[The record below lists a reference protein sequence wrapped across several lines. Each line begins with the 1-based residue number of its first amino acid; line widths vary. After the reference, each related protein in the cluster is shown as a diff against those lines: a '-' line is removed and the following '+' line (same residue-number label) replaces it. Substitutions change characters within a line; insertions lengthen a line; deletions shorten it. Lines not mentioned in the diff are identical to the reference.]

1 MQLPLL
7 RQMKR
12 LLRFLG
18 LGIGTTLLILVL
30 SLISIPSNAQ
40 LIPVHRHPPDFAPPL
55 FKGSGDLALFTQ
67 SNFPAQASQSTSSAL
82 DLVQQ
87 GKTDYQKG
95 QLEQAVTLWQQAADA
110 FAAQGD
116 RLHQAMT
123 LSYLAQ
129 AYQQLGRWDKAN
141 PAIAQSLQLLKQP
154 NQVTTGDRL
163 HILAEAQTI
172 QGSLQLDQGQAS
184 DAFASWQLAAN
195 AFQQAGE
202 QAGVVRS
209 QINQSQALV
218 TLGLYKRAN
227 NLLGSLYEKLPL
239 EEPLHLA
246 ILLNYGETLRLVG
259 YLQADLAQ
267 PQTSQPSQNSEAIL
281 KDALELA
288 QKLQSPVDITKAQI
302 SLGNTYRAIYQQQ
315 KRLQPN
321 PCPDPKVLAD
331 RRSQALQYYQQA
343 AQETDSPTSKIQA
356 LSNQQSLLLAI
367 QSDSESINSD
377 NAQQTQQ
384 VLAIAT
390 QIQGQLDRLPLSRIA
405 LYAQIQLA
413 HNLLQLDQ
421 ISSKLKDSKA
431 SNQAAQL
438 LEVAVKQAQTL
449 GDRAAQSYAL
459 GYLGQAYAQ
468 QQQGNNALKL
478 TAQALSLT
486 TKALNLAKTI
496 NAPEIAYRWFWQLG
510 RLERANN
517 PERAIKNY
525 NEAYNTLQLLRKDLA
540 FDNSDL
546 QFSFEEHPVEQAYRE
561 FADLLLQ
568 PQIGG
573 AKELQETKEVDDTN
587 LQKAREVMRSLQ
599 TTELQNFLQQPCAEA
614 SLQQLDN
621 IMDKPNSPTAILSP
635 IIFGDRIEVIVRLPN
650 KKLFHYPPTYLSEAT
665 AKATINQ
672 FQRDL
677 QESYTFDAVKDNGQ
691 KIYKWL
697 IKPAE
702 KQLESAQIKTIVF
715 VLDEPFQNIP
725 MTALYD
731 GEHYLIEK
739 YAVSVSLGLDLKNP
753 NPLPKEDLK
762 VLAAS
767 LTDPPNQ
774 RDDKFKFA
782 KLTYV
787 KGELDAIKNTTG
799 VAVTLIQDKEFT
811 RNFFNKKFNDSS
823 FQIVHLATH
832 GQFSSNPQDT
842 FILTAASNS
851 IAASNLLSNGKVR
864 LKDFDEMFRTR
875 ELNRADA
882 IELLILSACETAS
895 GDDRATLGI
904 AGAAVKAGARS
915 AIASLW
921 SLDDESSQTFIETF
935 YKSITQ
941 PQTSRAEALR
951 QAQLALL
958 QAQDGPY
965 THPRYWAPFLLIGN
979 WLPIFSPI

>member
-40 LIPVHRHPPDFAPPL
+40 LIPVDRHPPDFAPPL
-55 FKGSGDLALFTQ
+55 FKGSGDLASSTQ
-67 SNFPAQASQSTSSAL
+67 SNLPAQASQSTSFAL

-87 GKTDYQKG
+87 GKTNYQKG
-95 QLEQAVTLWQQAADA
+95 QLQQAVTLWQQAADA

-129 AYQQLGRWDKAN
+129 AYQQLGIWDKGN
-141 PAIAQSLQLLKQP
+141 TAIAQSLQLLKQP
-154 NQVTTGDRL
+154 NQGTTGDRL

-184 DAFASWQLAAN
+184 DAFTSWQLAAN
-195 AFQQAGE
+195 AFQQAGD
-202 QAGVVRS
+202 QASVVRS

-227 NLLGSLYEKLPL
+227 NLLESLYEKLPP

-246 ILLNYGETLRLVG
+246 ILLNYGETLRLIG
-259 YLQADLAQ
+259 YLQPEQLAQ
-267 PQTSQPSQNSEAIL
+267 PQTSQSSKNSEAIL

-321 PCPDPKVLAD
+321 PCPDQKVLAY
-331 RRSQALQYYQQA
+331 RGKALQYYQQA
-343 AQETDSPTSKIQA
+343 AQKTDSPTSKIQA
-356 LSNQQSLLLAI
+356 LSNQQSLLLAT
-367 QSDSESINSD
+367 QSDSEPID
-377 NAQQTQQ
+377 ADK

-390 QIQGQLDRLPLSRIA
+390 QIQEQLDRLPLSRIA

-421 ISSKLKDSKA
+421 IPSKLKDSKA

-438 LEVAVKQAQTL
+438 LEVAVKQAQIL

-468 QQQGNNALKL
+468 QQQGNDALKL

-510 RLERANN
+510 RLDRANN

-573 AKELQETKEVDDTN
+573 GKELQETKEVDDTN

-599 TTELQNFLQQPCAEA
+599 ITELQNFLQQPCDEA
-614 SLQQLDN
+614 SLQQLDDIINKKKSN
-621 IMDKPNSPTAILSP
+621 ISESNSPTAIFSP
-635 IIFGDRIEVIVRLPN
+635 IIFRDRIEVIVRLP
-650 KKLFHYPPTYLSEAT
+650 KQKLFHYRTDLPEAT
-665 AKATINQ
+665 AKATIAQ

-677 QESYTFDAVKDNGQ
+677 QESYTFDAVKENGQ

-697 IKPAE
+697 IEPAQ
-702 KQLESAQIKTIVF
+702 KQLESAHIKTIVF
-715 VLDEPFQNIP
+715 VLDGPFRNIP

-731 GEHYLIEK
+731 GEDYLIEK
-739 YAVSVSLGLDLKNP
+739 YAVSVSLGLDLSKAD
-753 NPLPKEDLK
+753 PLPNDRLK

-767 LTDPPNQ
+767 LTNPPYKYG
-774 RDDKFKFA
+774 DKFKFA

-787 KGELDAIKNTTG
+787 KGELDAIQKTMG
-799 VAVTLIQDKEFT
+799 VAATLIRDEKFT
-811 RNFFNKKFNDSS
+811 RDLFNQKFNDSS

-842 FILTAASNS
+842 FILTAASK
-851 IAASNLLSNGKVR
+851 LFLNGKVR

-875 ELNRADA
+875 VLNRADA

-921 SLDDESSQTFIETF
+921 SLDDESSQTFIKTF
-935 YKSITQ
+935 YKTITQ

-965 THPRYWAPFLLIGN
+965 THPRYWAPFLLVGN
-979 WLPIFSPI
+979 WL

>member
-40 LIPVHRHPPDFAPPL
+40 QILSHRHPPDFAPPL
-55 FKGSGDLALFTQ
+55 FQGSGDLALSTQ
-67 SNFPAQASQSTSSAL
+67 SNFPTQASQSTSSAI

-87 GKTDYQKG
+87 GKTSYQKG
-95 QLEQAVTLWQQAADA
+95 QLEQAITHWQQAADA

-123 LSYLAQ
+123 LSYVAQ
-129 AYQQLGRWDKAN
+129 AYQQLGIWDKAN
-141 PAIAQSLQLLKQP
+141 RAIAQSLELLKQS
-154 NQVTTGDRL
+154 NQGTTGDRL

-172 QGSLQLDQGQAS
+172 QGSLQLDQGLAS
-184 DAFASWQLAAN
+184 DAFTSWQLAAKT
-195 AFQQAGE
+195 FQQAGDR
-202 QAGVVRS
+202 AGVIRS

-227 NLLGSLYEKLPL
+227 KLLGSLYEKLPP
-239 EEPLHLA
+239 EEPLQLA

-259 YLQADLAQ
+259 HLQVDQLLTT
-267 PQTSQPSQNSEAIL
+267 QTSQRSQNSAAVLEEGL
-281 KDALELA
+281 KLA

-321 PCPDPKVLAD
+321 PCPQPEVLAYLNK
-331 RRSQALQYYQQA
+331 ALQYYQEA

-356 LSNQQSLLLAI
+356 LSNQQSLLLAT
-367 QSDSESINSD
+367 QSDYESINA
-377 NAQQTQQ
+377 NNTQQTQQ
-384 VLAIAT
+384 VLAIAS

-405 LYAQIQLA
+405 LYAKIQLGY
-413 HNLLQLDQ
+413 NLLRLDQ
-421 ISSKLKDSKA
+421 IPSKLKDSKA

-449 GDRAAQSYAL
+449 GDQVAHSYAL

-468 QQQGNNALKL
+468 QQQSDDALNRTK
-478 TAQALSLT
+478 QALSLT
-486 TKALNLAKTI
+486 TQALNLAKTI

-510 RLERANN
+510 RLDRANN
-517 PERAIKNY
+517 PEGAIKNY
-525 NEAYNTLQLLRKDLA
+525 REAYRTIELLRKDLA
-540 FDNSDL
+540 FDNTEL

-561 FADLLLQ
+561 LADLLLQ
-568 PQIGG
+568 PQITG
-573 AKELQETKEVDDTN
+573 AKEKEADDKNLQE
-587 LQKAREVMRSLQ
+587 AREVMRSLQ
-599 TTELQNFLQQPCAEA
+599 MTELQNFLQQPCAEA
-614 SLQQLDN
+614 SLQQ
-621 IMDKPNSPTAILSP
+621 IDKITDESDSPTATVSP

-650 KKLFHYPPTYLSEAT
+650 QKLFHYRTDLPEAT
-665 AKATINQ
+665 AKATITQ

-677 QESYTFDAVKDNGQ
+677 QESYTFDAVKENGQ

-697 IKPAE
+697 IEPAQ

-715 VLDEPFQNIP
+715 VMDGPFRNIP
-725 MTALYD
+725 MAALYD

-739 YAVSVSLGLDLKNP
+739 YAVSVSLGLDLSNP
-753 NPLPKEDLK
+753 RPLPNADLK

-767 LTDPPNQ
+767 LTDPPKQ

-782 KLTYV
+782 KLSYV
-787 KGELDAIKNTTG
+787 KKELDAIQKTKG
-799 VAVTLIQDKEFT
+799 VSVTLIQDEKFT
-811 RNFFNKKFNDSS
+811 RNLFNQKFNDSP
-823 FQIVHLATH
+823 FKIVHLATH

-842 FILTAASNS
+842 FILTAGSNS
-851 IAASNLLSNGKVR
+851 AADGNFLSDGKVR
-864 LKDFDEMFRTR
+864 LKDFDAMFRTR

-904 AGAAVKAGARS
+904 AGTAVKAGARS

-921 SLDDESSQTFIETF
+921 SLDDESSQTFIAKF
-935 YKSITQ
+935 YNAITQ
-941 PQTSRAEALR
+941 PQTSRAQALR
-951 QAQLALL
+951 QGQLALL

-965 THPRYWAPFLLIGN
+965 THPRYWAPFLLVGN
-979 WLPIFSPI
+979 WL

>member
-30 SLISIPSNAQ
+30 SLISIPSNAKQ
-40 LIPVHRHPPDFAPPL
+40 ILSHRHPPDFIPPI
-55 FKGSGDLALFTQ
+55 FKGSGDLVSSLQ
-67 SNFPAQASQSTSSAL
+67 SNLPAQTSQSTSPTL

-87 GKTDYQKG
+87 GKINYQKG
-95 QLEQAVTLWQQAADA
+95 QLEQAITLWQRAADT

-129 AYQQLGRWDKAN
+129 AYQQLGIWDKAN
-141 PAIAQSLQLLKQP
+141 PAIAQSLELLKQS
-154 NQVTTGDRL
+154 NQGTTSDRL

-184 DAFASWQLAAN
+184 DAFTSWQLAAKT
-195 AFQQAGE
+195 FQLAGD
-202 QAGVVRS
+202 QAGVLRS

-227 NLLGSLYEKLPL
+227 NLLGSLYEKLPP
-239 EEPLHLA
+239 EEPLQLA

-259 YLQADLAQ
+259 YLQADQLLK
-267 PQTSQPSQNSEAIL
+267 PQTLQRSQNSVAVLEEGL
-281 KDALELA
+281 KLA

-321 PCPDPKVLAD
+321 PCPQPEVLAY
-331 RRSQALQYYQQA
+331 RSKALQYYQQA
-343 AQETDSPTSKIQA
+343 AQETDSPTTKIQS
-356 LSNQQSLLLAI
+356 LSNQQSLLLAT
-367 QSDSESINSD
+367 QSDYEPINAD
-377 NAQQTQQ
+377 NTQQTQE
-384 VLAIAT
+384 VLAIAS
-390 QIQGQLDRLPLSRIA
+390 QIQGQLDRLPLNRIA
-405 LYAQIQLA
+405 LYAKIQLGY
-413 HNLLQLDQ
+413 NLLRLDQ
-421 ISSKLKDSKA
+421 IPPKLKDSKT

-449 GDRAAQSYAL
+449 GDQAAQSYAL

-468 QQQGNNALKL
+468 QQQNNNALNL
-478 TAQALSLT
+478 TNQALGLT
-486 TKALNLAKTI
+486 TQALNLAKTI

-510 RLERANN
+510 RLDRANN

-525 NEAYNTLQLLRKDLA
+525 NEAYNTLELLRKDLA
-540 FDNSDL
+540 FDNTDL

-568 PQIGG
+568 PQIVA
-573 AKELQETKEVDDTN
+573 AKELKQTIEADDSK

-599 TTELQNFLQQPCAEA
+599 MTELQNFLQQPCAEA
-614 SLQQLDN
+614 SLQQ
-621 IMDKPNSPTAILSP
+621 IDKITDESDSPTATFSP

-650 KKLFHYPPTYLSEAT
+650 QKLFHYQTDLPEAT
-665 AKATINQ
+665 AKATIAQ

-677 QESYTFDAVKDNGQ
+677 QEPYTFDAVKENGQ

-697 IKPAE
+697 IEPAQ
-702 KQLESAQIKTIVF
+702 KQLESAQIKTIIF
-715 VLDEPFQNIP
+715 VLDAPFRNIP
-725 MTALYD
+725 MAALYD

-739 YAVSVSLGLDLKNP
+739 YAVSVALGLDLSNP
-753 NPLPKEDLK
+753 QPLPNADLK

-767 LTDPPNQ
+767 LANPPQ
-774 RDDKFKFA
+774 QIDDKFKFA
-782 KLTYV
+782 KLIHV
-787 KGELDAIKNTTG
+787 DEELNAIQKTAGVTT
-799 VAVTLIQDKEFT
+799 TLIRDNKFT
-811 RNFFNKKFNDSS
+811 LDLFNQKFNDSP

-842 FILTAASNS
+842 FILTAVSDLVS
-851 IAASNLLSNGKVR
+851 DGKVR
-864 LKDFDEMFRTR
+864 LKDFDAMFRTR
-875 ELNRADA
+875 VLNRADA

-921 SLDDESSQTFIETF
+921 SLDDESSQKLIEIF
-935 YKSITQ
+935 YKTITQ
-941 PQTSRAEALR
+941 SQTSRAEALR

-958 QAQDGPY
+958 QAKDGLY
-965 THPRYWAPFLLIGN
+965 THPLYWAAFLLVGN
-979 WLPIFSPI
+979 WL

>member
-30 SLISIPSNAQ
+30 NLISIPSNAQ
-40 LIPVHRHPPDFAPPL
+40 QILSDRNPPDFAPPL
-55 FKGSGDLALFTQ
+55 FQGSRDLALSTQ
-67 SNFPAQASQSTSSAL
+67 SNLPAQASQSTSSAL

-87 GKTDYQKG
+87 GKTNYQKG

-110 FAAQGD
+110 FAAEGD

-129 AYQQLGRWDKAN
+129 AYQQLGIWDKAN

-154 NQVTTGDRL
+154 IQGATGERL

-195 AFQQAGE
+195 AFQQAGDRV
-202 QAGVVRS
+202 GVLRS

-227 NLLGSLYEKLPL
+227 NLLGSLYEKLPSA
-239 EEPLHLA
+239 EEPLQLA
-246 ILLNYGETLRLVG
+246 ILLNYGESLGLIGR
-259 YLQADLAQ
+259 LQADQSAK
-267 PQTSQPSQNSEAIL
+267 PQTSQQSQNSAAVLEEGL
-281 KDALELA
+281 KLA

-321 PCPDPKVLAD
+321 PCPQPEVLAY
-331 RRSQALQYYQQA
+331 RSQALEYYRRA
-343 AQETDSPTSKIQA
+343 AQDTDSPISKIQA
-356 LSNQQSLLLAI
+356 LSNQQSLLLAT
-367 QSDSESINSD
+367 QSDDEPINAD
-377 NAQQTQQ
+377 NTQQTQQ
-384 VLAIAT
+384 VLAIAA
-390 QIQGQLDRLPLSRIA
+390 QIQGQLDRLPLSRIG

-413 HNLLQLDQ
+413 YNLLRLDQ
-421 ISSKLKDSKA
+421 MPSKLKDSKA

-438 LEVAVKQAQTL
+438 LEVAVKQARTL
-449 GDRAAQSYAL
+449 RDRTGESYAL

-468 QQQGNNALKL
+468 QQQSNDALKL
-478 TAQALSLT
+478 TNQALSLT

-510 RLERANN
+510 RLERTNN
-517 PERAIKNY
+517 PEQAIKNY
-525 NEAYNTLQLLRKDLA
+525 NEAYNTLQLLRTDLA
-540 FDNSDL
+540 FDNTDIK
-546 QFSFEEHPVEQAYRE
+546 FSFEEHPVERAYRE

-568 PQIGG
+568 PKIAG
-573 AKELQETKEVDDTN
+573 AKELQETKEADDAN

-599 TTELQNFLQQPCAEA
+599 VTELQNFLQQPCAEA
-614 SLQQLDN
+614 SLQQ
-621 IMDKPNSPTAILSP
+621 IDKITDEPDSHTATLSP
-635 IIFGDRIEVIVRLPN
+635 IIFRDRIEVIVRLPGKN
-650 KKLFHYPPTYLSEAT
+650 LFHYRTDLPEAT
-665 AKATINQ
+665 AKATIAQ

-677 QESYTFDAVKDNGQ
+677 QESYTFDTIKENGQ

-697 IKPAE
+697 IEPAQ

-715 VLDEPFQNIP
+715 VLDGPFRNIP

-739 YAVSVSLGLDLKNP
+739 YAVSVALGLDLSNP
-753 NPLPKEDLK
+753 HPLPKDGLK

-774 RDDKFKFA
+774 REDKFKFA
-782 KLTYV
+782 KLSYV
-787 KGELDAIKNTTG
+787 KEELDAIKNATG
-799 VAVTLIQDKEFT
+799 VTATLIQDEKFT
-811 RNFFNKKFNDSS
+811 RNLFNQKFNDSP

-832 GQFSSNPQDT
+832 GQFSSNPEDT
-842 FILTAASNS
+842 FILTASSNS
-851 IAASNLLSNGKVR
+851 TKDSSFLSDGKVR
-864 LKDFDEMFRTR
+864 LKDFDAMFRTR

-904 AGAAVKAGARS
+904 AGTAVKAGARS

-921 SLDDESSQTFIETF
+921 SLDDESSQTFIKNF
-935 YKSITQ
+935 YKAITKT
-941 PQTSRAEALR
+941 QTSRAEALR

-979 WLPIFSPI
+979 WL

>member
-30 SLISIPSNAQ
+30 SLIYIPSNAQ
-40 LIPVHRHPPDFAPPL
+40 LIPAHRHPPDFAPPL
-55 FKGSGDLALFTQ
+55 FQGSGDLASSTQ
-67 SNFPAQASQSTSSAL
+67 SNFPAQANQSTSSAL

-87 GKTDYQKG
+87 GKTNYQKG

-129 AYQQLGRWDKAN
+129 AYQQLGAWNKAN

-154 NQVTTGDRL
+154 NQGTTGEWL

-184 DAFASWQLAAN
+184 DAFTSWQLAAN
-195 AFQQAGE
+195 AFQQAGD
-202 QAGVVRS
+202 QADVVRS

-227 NLLGSLYEKLPL
+227 NLLGSLYEKLPP
-239 EEPLHLA
+239 EEPLQLA

-259 YLQADLAQ
+259 YLQADQLAQ
-267 PQTSQPSQNSEAIL
+267 PQTSQPSQNSAAIL
-281 KDALELA
+281 QQGLELA
-288 QKLQSPVDITKAQI
+288 RKLKASVDITKAQI

-315 KRLQPN
+315 KRLQPA
-321 PCPDPKVLAD
+321 PCLQPEVRAY
-331 RRSQALQYYQQA
+331 RSKALKYYLQA

-356 LSNQQSLLLAI
+356 LSNQQSLLLAT
-367 QSDSESINSD
+367 QSDYEPINVD
-377 NAQQTQQ
+377 NAQPTQE

-390 QIQGQLDRLPLSRIA
+390 KIQGQLDRLPLSRIA

-421 ISSKLKDSKA
+421 LPSKLKDSKA

-449 GDRAAQSYAL
+449 GDQAAQSYAL

-468 QQQGNNALKL
+468 QQQGNNAFKL

-510 RLERANN
+510 RLDRANN

-525 NEAYNTLQLLRKDLA
+525 NQAYNTLQLLRTDLV

-546 QFSFEEHPVEQAYRE
+546 QFSFQEHPVEQAYRE

-568 PQIGG
+568 PQITG
-573 AKELQETKEVDDTN
+573 AKELQQTKEADDTN
-587 LQKAREVMRSLQ
+587 LQTAREVMRSLQ
-599 TTELQNFLQQPCAEA
+599 ITELQNFLQQPCAEK
-614 SLQQLDN
+614 SLQQLDK
-621 IMDKPNSPTAILSP
+621 IMDKPNSLTAILSP

-650 KKLFHYPPTYLSEAT
+650 QKLFHYRTDLPEAT
-665 AKATINQ
+665 AKATITQ

-677 QESYTFDAVKDNGQ
+677 QESYTFDAVKGNGQ

-697 IKPAE
+697 IQPAQ
-702 KQLESAQIKTIVF
+702 KQLESAHIKTIVF
-715 VLDEPFQNIP
+715 VLDGPFRNIP

-739 YAVSVSLGLDLKNP
+739 YAVSVSLGLDLSNP
-753 NPLPKEDLK
+753 QPLPNEHLK

-767 LTDPPNQ
+767 LANPPYQ
-774 RDDKFKFA
+774 SGDKFKFA
-782 KLTYV
+782 KLTNV
-787 KGELDAIKNTTG
+787 EGELDAIQKIEKTMRVT
-799 VAVTLIQDKEFT
+799 ATLIRDEKFT
-811 RNFFNKKFNDSS
+811 RDLFNQKFNDSS

-842 FILTAASNS
+842 FILTAASK
-851 IAASNLLSNGKVR
+851 LFLNGKIR

-875 ELNRADA
+875 VLNRADA

-921 SLDDESSQTFIETF
+921 SLDDESSQKLISTF
-935 YKSITQ
+935 YNSITQ
-941 PQTSRAEALR
+941 PHTSRAEALR

-958 QAQDGPY
+958 ADSLY
-965 THPRYWAPFLLIGN
+965 SHPRYWAPFLLVGN
-979 WLPIFSPI
+979 WL

>member
-40 LIPVHRHPPDFAPPL
+40 LIPVHRNPPDFAPPL
-55 FKGSGDLALFTQ
+55 FKGSGDLASSTQ

-87 GKTDYQKG
+87 GKTNYQKG

-129 AYQQLGRWDKAN
+129 AYQQSGRWDKAN

-154 NQVTTGDRL
+154 TQGAIAERL
-163 HILAEAQTI
+163 HIWAEAQTI

-184 DAFASWQLAAN
+184 DAFTSWQLAAN
-195 AFQQAGE
+195 AFQQAGD
-202 QAGVVRS
+202 QADVVRS

-227 NLLGSLYEKLPL
+227 NLLESLYEKLPP
-239 EEPLHLA
+239 EEPLQLA

-259 YLQADLAQ
+259 YLQPEQLVQ
-267 PQTSQPSQNSEAIL
+267 PQTSPPSQNSA
-281 KDALELA
+281 DVLELGFKLA
-288 QKLQSPVDITKAQI
+288 QKLRSPVDITKAQI

-321 PCPDPKVLAD
+321 PCPQQKVLAY
-331 RRSQALQYYQQA
+331 RSQALKYYQQA

-367 QSDSESINSD
+367 QSDSKSINTD
-377 NAQQTQQ
+377 NTQQTQQ
-384 VLAIAT
+384 VLAIAA

-421 ISSKLKDSKA
+421 LPSKLKDSKA

-438 LEVAVKQAQTL
+438 LEVAVKQAQIL
-449 GDRAAQSYAL
+449 GDQAAQSYAL

-468 QQQGNNALKL
+468 QQQGNDALKL

-510 RLERANN
+510 RLDRANN

-525 NEAYNTLQLLRKDLA
+525 NEAYNTLQLLRTDLV

-546 QFSFEEHPVEQAYRE
+546 QFSFQEHPVEQAYRE

-573 AKELQETKEVDDTN
+573 AKELQETKGADDTN

-665 AKATINQ
+665 AKATISQ

-677 QESYTFDAVKDNGQ
+677 QESYTFDDVKGNGQ
-691 KIYKWL
+691 KIYEWL

-702 KQLESAQIKTIVF
+702 KQLESAHIKTIVF
-715 VLDEPFQNIP
+715 VLDGPFRNIP

-731 GEHYLIEK
+731 GKHYLIEK
-739 YAVSVSLGLDLKNP
+739 YAVSVSLGLDLSDP
-753 NPLPKEDLK
+753 NPLPNKDLK

-767 LTDPPNQ
+767 LANPPYKYG
-774 RDDKFKFA
+774 DKFKFA

-787 KGELDAIKNTTG
+787 KEELDAIQKTMG
-799 VAVTLIQDKEFT
+799 VAATLIRDEKFT
-811 RNFFNKKFNDSS
+811 RDLFNQKFNDSS

-842 FILTAASNS
+842 FILTAASKQF
-851 IAASNLLSNGKVR
+851 LNGKVR

-875 ELNRADA
+875 VLNRTDA

-921 SLDDESSQTFIETF
+921 SLDDESSQTFIKTF
-935 YKSITQ
+935 YKTITQ
-941 PQTSRAEALR
+941 PQKSRAEALR

-965 THPRYWAPFLLIGN
+965 THPRYWAPFLLVGN
-979 WLPIFSPI
+979 WL